1 MSSIFV
7 HDFPSSHS
15 SANVNVYV
23 VRTFKDREQSLKI
36 IWDCFFQIPKKM
48 SGAVQWLVTIGIFVA
63 QLYIFFTVESKEIR
77 VALAIFAIFK
87 IWQASKK
94 RVKKEEIKQQN

>member
-1 MSSIFV
+1 MR
-7 HDFPSSHS
+7 DFPSSHS
-15 SANVNVYV
+15 SANVDVYV
-23 VRTFKDREQSLKI
+23 VCTFKDSAKSENNLRV
-36 IWDCFFQIPKKM
+36 CFSISKKM
-48 SGAVQWLVTIGIFVA
+48 SSAVQWLVTIGIFVA

>member
-1 MSSIFV
+1 MKMSS
-7 HDFPSSHS
+7 
-15 SANVNVYV
+15 
-23 VRTFKDREQSLKI
+23 
-36 IWDCFFQIPKKM
+36 
-48 SGAVQWLVTIGIFVA
+48 AVQWLVTIGIFVA